1 MGYKKS
7 LLLRWWILL
16 KFSGTIAHLNKKT
29 FTVVILEF
37 RKRVACVTVLGIKL
51 GL

>member
-1 MGYKKS
+1 MRFNNFF
-7 LLLRWWILL
+7 LLRLWILL

-29 FTVVILEF
+29 FKLVILEF
-37 RKRVACVTVLGIKL
+37 RKRVTCVTVLGIKL